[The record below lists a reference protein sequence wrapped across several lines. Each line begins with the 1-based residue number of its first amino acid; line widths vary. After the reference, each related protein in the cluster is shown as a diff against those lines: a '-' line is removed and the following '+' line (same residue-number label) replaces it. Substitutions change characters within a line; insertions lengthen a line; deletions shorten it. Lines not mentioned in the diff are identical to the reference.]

1 MAEQQRAKSEI
12 EAALTIAA
20 NMPRDEKKAMDGI
33 LVSCQRKGLAEK
45 AQYEYSRGGTSISG
59 PSIVLMEAIAQRWG
73 NIDFGFREL
82 SRYPGRGNQPGE
94 SVVEAYAWDLESN
107 TRRKVVFQ
115 VEHAMMANKKKKILS
130 DPRDIY
136 EYVANQAQRRVRTCL
151 ENIIPRDIV
160 DAACEEC
167 DRTLKAEVK
176 DVAEAV
182 KKMLAAF
189 ATFKVSQAMIEGR
202 IQRRIDA
209 ITPAQ
214 IIGMKK
220 IYASLRDGMSAPADW
235 FDVSDEPEGQ
245 EKPETAIDK
254 VKAAMRKKAAEAGAA
269 EPPAGMGTDAPSGG
283 STAPKAEAAPPPAP
297 KSPPKPAPANKEPK
311 RAAASKK
318 EASPE
323 PAADSAAPAADS
335 QPPMDPAGVGSPEKD
350 GQQGQPGAPA
360 EAAVVKPAAPT
371 DPAPPEQPN
380 YEEQASQWL
389 TDLESVNTIR
399 GLKDALAAIPPV
411 WPDECKELVA
421 FAIKQKIDAVRGD
434 RGERSNEPHEQPLFG
449 GGNPASAAGA

>member
-1 MAEQQRAKSEI
+1 
-12 EAALTIAA
+12 
-20 NMPRDEKKAMDGI
+20 MDRI
-33 LVSCQRKGLAEK
+33 LISCQRPTLAEK
-45 AQYEYSRGGTSISG
+45 ASYSYARGGTPITG
-59 PSIVLMEAIAQRWG
+59 ATIRLMEVVAQNWG
-73 NIDFGFREL
+73 NLQWGFREL
-82 SRYPGRGNQPGE
+82 QRFPGRGKDPGE
-94 SVVEAYAWDLESN
+94 SIVEAFAWDLETNAKRNVQFTVSHYDSQ
-107 TRRKVVFQ
+107 RKKNRLLTDQ
-115 VEHAMMANKKKKILS
+115 
-130 DPRDIY
+130 RDIY
-136 EYVANQAQRRVRTCL
+136 EYVSNQAQRRVRTCL
-151 ENIIPRDIV
+151 EDVIPRDIAE
-160 DAACEEC
+160 AALEEC
-167 DRTLKAEVK
+167 AKTLKTKFPVTPQRTAN
-176 DVAEAV
+176 
-182 KKMLAAF
+182 MLAAF
-189 ATFKVSQAMIEGR
+189 EEVGVPKAAIEKR
-202 IQRRIDA
+202 LQRNLDSM
-209 ITPAQ
+209 TSAQ
-214 IIGMKK
+214 YMGLLKIGTS
-220 IYASLRDGMSAPADW
+220 IREGMSEPADW
-235 FDVSDEPEGQ
+235 FDLSDATEEQ
-245 EKPETAIDK
+245 EPETAIDK

-360 EAAVVKPAAPT
+360 EAAVVKSAAPT